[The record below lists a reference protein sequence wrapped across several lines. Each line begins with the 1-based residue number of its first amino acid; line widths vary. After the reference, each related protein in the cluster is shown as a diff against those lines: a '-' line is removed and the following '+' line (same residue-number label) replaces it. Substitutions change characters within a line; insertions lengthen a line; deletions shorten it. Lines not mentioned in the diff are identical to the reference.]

1 MNDVDQVVVLRY
13 DQIRASALRGCTGPQ
28 GLSNTVVFP
37 EQMLARLRRRVLELQ
52 DEIKQQK
59 QRQKSVHN
67 FLLILITKH
76 VLTTIK
82 LGYGLTNM
90 ICNCNK

>member
-1 MNDVDQVVVLRY
+1 MEKQSCMNDVDQVVVLRY

-37 EQMLARLRRRVLELQ
+37 EAMLARLRKRVLELQ

-59 QRQKSVHN
+59 QRQKLVVGS
-67 FLLILITKH
+67 T
-76 VLTTIK
+76 
-82 LGYGLTNM
+82 
-90 ICNCNK
+90 